1 MPRHAAYQLLD
12 SVIGQKRP
20 LDEALENQDRLNA
33 LPVRD
38 RAVARSMVMVVLR
51 RRGQIDA
58 LISHCLERKIPRKAR
73 GLQNILR
80 LGIAQVLFLNTATH
94 AAVNE
99 SVELTAELGFTAH
112 RKLVNAVL
120 RRLSRDGEK
129 LILDQ
134 DAPRLN
140 TPNWL
145 WDAWTAAYGE
155 DVCRQ
160 IAEAHAIEPHL
171 DITVAQD
178 SDIWAER
185 LEAKVLPTGSLRRQT
200 GGRVT
205 DLPGFEDGAWWI
217 QDTAASLPVTL
228 LGDVKGKTVIDLCAA
243 PGGKTA
249 QLAALG
255 ANVIAVD
262 RSENRNN
269 RLRANLARLN
279 FDVETITAD
288 AASWQPKELADAVL
302 LDAPCS
308 STGTLRRHPDV
319 AWLKSP
325 EDVTKLADLQS
336 RLSAA
341 AINMVKPSGLLVY
354 CTCSLQPEEGVKIY
368 IELNQSGLLT
378 PHPITPEERPD
389 LEQFLT
395 REGTLRTLPCH
406 LPEVGGMDGFFAARW
421 KKL

>member
-1 MPRHAAYQLLD
+1 MPRHAAYQVLD
-12 SVIGQKRP
+12 SVFGQKRP
-20 LDEALENQDRLNA
+20 LDEALENQERLNA

-38 RAVARSMVMVVLR
+38 RAFARSLVMVVLR

-99 SVELTAELGFTAH
+99 SVDMTAELGFTAH

-120 RRLSRDGEK
+120 RRLTREGEK
-129 LILDQ
+129 LISAQ

-140 TPNWL
+140 TPSWL
-145 WDAWTAAYGE
+145 WDTWTTAYGE

-160 IAEAHAIEPHL
+160 IAEAHASEPPL
-171 DITVAQD
+171 DISVAQD
-178 SDIWAER
+178 SETWANR
-185 LEAKVLPTGSLRRQT
+185 LEAKILDTGSLRRLA

-205 DLPGFEDGAWWI
+205 VLPGFEEGAWWV
-217 QDTAASLPVTL
+217 QDAAAALPVTL

-243 PGGKTA
+243 PGGKSA
-249 QLAALG
+249 QLASLG

-262 RSENRNN
+262 RSENRNK
-269 RLRANLARLN
+269 RLRANLTRLN
-279 FDVETITAD
+279 FEVETVTAN
-288 AASWQPKELADAVL
+288 AESWQPKELADAVL

-319 AWLKSP
+319 AWLKSS
-325 EDVTKLADLQS
+325 EDVTKLANLQS

-341 AINMVKPSGLLVY
+341 AINMVKPGGFLVY
-354 CTCSLQPEEGVKIY
+354 CTCSLQPEEGVEIY
-368 IELNQSGLLT
+368 VELNQSGLLA
-378 PHPITPEERPD
+378 PQPITPEERPD
-389 LEQFLT
+389 LAPFLT

-406 LPEVGGMDGFFAARW
+406 TAETGGMDGFFAARW
-421 KKL
+421 KRL